1 MSMRACSTFAT
12 KGKGTRFPAGEPRRQ
27 PDFSLTDW
35 SFFVKALAV
44 DIGGTHANCG
54 LVENENI
61 LAYESIDVASAT
73 NIRAVLAGAVEVF
86 RKLIKTQSLSL
97 DNFQGVAVG
106 FPGLVDSRIGRVVS
120 TNKKYDDAPEMDFR
134 AWGREAL
141 GLSLRIENDARMALL
156 GESYAGA
163 ARGFDDVV
171 MMTLG
176 TGIGGVAMIEG
187 RLLRGKHGQA
197 GCLGGHI
204 PVLFNGRACTCG
216 GIGCAEAEA
225 SGWSLPGIVKDFPGA
240 AESSL
245 SKYSHVGFRHL
256 FEEAADGDKV
266 ALAIRERCLNVWA
279 ADAVALVHA
288 YDPEVIV
295 IGGGVMESA
304 NIIIPYVETHV
315 HKYAW
320 TPWGK
325 VRIRSAELANNA
337 ALVGAIPLL
346 AEEM

>member
-1 MSMRACSTFAT
+1 V
-12 KGKGTRFPAGEPRRQ
+12 E
-27 PDFSLTDW
+27 
-35 SFFVKALAV
+35 FFVKALAV

-54 LVENENI
+54 VVENENT
-61 LAYESIDVASAT
+61 LGCESIDIATAT
-73 NIRAVLAGAVEVF
+73 NIRAVLSRIAEVF
-86 RKLIKTQSLSL
+86 HNLMKRHSLSPH
-97 DNFQGVAVG
+97 DIRGIAVG

-120 TNKKYDDAPEMDFR
+120 TNKKYDDAPEVDFC

-141 GLSLRIENDARMALL
+141 GLPLRIENDARMALL

-163 ARGFDDVV
+163 ARGFADVV

-187 RLLRGKHGQA
+187 RLLRGKHAQA

-204 PVLFNGRACTCG
+204 PVQFNGRPCTCG

-225 SGWSLPGIVKDFPGA
+225 SGWSLPGIVKDFPGT

-245 SKYSHVGFRHL
+245 SKHPHVGFKQL
-256 FEEAADGDKV
+256 FEEAARGDKV
-266 ALAIRERCLNVWA
+266 ALAIRDRCLSVWA

-304 NIIIPYVETHV
+304 NIIIPYVESHV

-325 VRIRSAELANNA
+325 VRIRPAGLANNA

-346 AEEM
+346 SEKI

>member
-1 MSMRACSTFAT
+1 M
-12 KGKGTRFPAGEPRRQ
+12 
-27 PDFSLTDW
+27 
-35 SFFVKALAV
+35 KALAV

-54 LVENENI
+54 VVENDRI
-61 LAYESIDVASAT
+61 LVNESVDLAGTT
-73 NIRAVLAGAVEVF
+73 NIRAVLSRVAEVF
-86 RKLIKTQSLSL
+86 RRIVTQQFLSFQ
-97 DNFQGVAVG
+97 DFQGIAVG

-120 TNKKYDDAPEMDFR
+120 TNKKYDDAPEMDFT
-134 AWGREAL
+134 AWGLDTL
-141 GLSLRIENDARMALL
+141 GLPLRIENDARMALL

-163 ARGFDDVV
+163 ARSFGDVV

-187 RLLRGKHGQA
+187 KLLRGKHAQA

-204 PVLFNGRACTCG
+204 PVLFNGRPCTCG

-225 SGWSLPGIVKDFPGA
+225 SGWSLPGILRDYPGFS
-240 AESSL
+240 ESSL
-245 SKYSHVGFRHL
+245 AKLRHVGFKEL
-256 FEEAADGDKV
+256 FEAAALGDKV
-266 ALAIRERCLNVWA
+266 ALAVRDRCLNIWA
-279 ADAVALVHA
+279 VDAVALIHA

-304 NIIIPYVETHV
+304 NLIVPYIESYV

-325 VRIRSAELANNA
+325 VQIRPAELANNA

-346 AEEM
+346 SETRSIPR

>member
-1 MSMRACSTFAT
+1 
-12 KGKGTRFPAGEPRRQ
+12 
-27 PDFSLTDW
+27 
-35 SFFVKALAV
+35 VKALAV

-54 LVENENI
+54 LVENDNI
-61 LAYESIDVASAT
+61 LARKSVDISYAM
-73 NIRAVLAGAVEVF
+73 NIRAVLSRVEEVF
-86 RKLIKTQSLSL
+86 RKLIAAQSMSLSG
-97 DNFQGVAVG
+97 FQGIAIG

-120 TNKKYDDAPEMDFR
+120 TNKKYDDAPEVDFV
-134 AWGREAL
+134 AWSRESL
-141 GLSLRIENDARMALL
+141 GLPLRIENDARLALL

-163 ARGFDDVV
+163 ARGFQDVV

-187 RLLRGKHGQA
+187 KLLRGKHAQA

-204 PVLFNGRACTCG
+204 PVLFNGRPCTCG

-225 SGWSLPGIVKDFPGA
+225 SGWSLPGIVKDFPGVS
-240 AESSL
+240 ESSL
-245 SKYSHVGFRHL
+245 SKYPNVGFKQL
-256 FEEAADGDKV
+256 FEEAAQGDKT
-266 ALAIRERCLNVWA
+266 ALAIRDRCLNIWA
-279 ADAVALVHA
+279 ADATALVHA
-288 YDPEVIV
+288 YDPEIIV

-304 NIIIPYVETHV
+304 SIIIPYIESHV

-325 VRIRSAELANNA
+325 VQVRSAELANNA

-346 AEEM
+346 SEEIYGNRSRT

>member
-1 MSMRACSTFAT
+1 M
-12 KGKGTRFPAGEPRRQ
+12 
-27 PDFSLTDW
+27 
-35 SFFVKALAV
+35 KALAV

-54 LVENENI
+54 LMDNENI
-61 LAYESIDVASAT
+61 LAQESIDIASASSILT
-73 NIRAVLAGAVEVF
+73 VLSKVAEVF
-86 RKLIKTQSLSL
+86 HKLIKKSALSL
-97 DNFQGVAVG
+97 ENFEGIAVG

-120 TNKKYDDAPEMDFR
+120 TNKKYDDAPGVDFC
-134 AWGREAL
+134 AWAREAL

-187 RLLRGKHGQA
+187 RLLRGKHAQA

-204 PVLFNGRACTCG
+204 PVLFNGRPCTCG

-225 SGWSLPGIVKDFPGA
+225 SGWALPGIIKDFPGISV
-240 AESSL
+240 SSL
-245 SKYSHVGFRHL
+245 SKYWHLGFKQL
-256 FEEAADGDKV
+256 FDEAVRGDEA
-266 ALAIRERCLNVWA
+266 ALAIRNRCLNVWA

-304 NIIIPYVETHV
+304 DVIIPYVEAHV

-325 VRIRSAELANNA
+325 VGVRTAELANNA

-346 AEEM
+346 CEDISGKSSQPK